1 MRSFRKPKS
10 KIEKNIKLI
19 GIISAI
25 VVASTTFFISWHLI
39 DFDSFKYI
47 LHNDISEFIFLII
60 FSILG
65 IFFLYTLV
73 GIIFYL
79 ILFYLGSFII
89 YFFCKDPALKEE
101 VRYMIFGD
109 GDDDF

>member
-25 VVASTTFFISWHLI
+25 VVASTTFFISWHFI
-39 DFDSFKYI
+39 DFNYFKNL
-47 LHNDISEFIFLII
+47 LHNDIGEFIFRTI
-60 FSILG
+60 FLILG
-65 IFFLYTLV
+65 IFFLYILV

-89 YFFCKDPALKEE
+89 YFFCKDLALKEE
-101 VRYMIFGD
+101 VRYMLFGNN
-109 GDDDF
+109 DF